1 MLFSMTG
8 FGKGEC
14 AFGEGGMLSVQIS
27 SVNRKQFEL
36 RCSLPGELA
45 FAEVNARK
53 IVGSAVSRGALQ
65 LRCSYSTTPVQSGRC
80 TLNRELLDE
89 LIRESRAA
97 RVRGNMSGDV
107 AVEQLM
113 TIPGVLCTTAVQN
126 DETELAFAFEKALNN
141 ALADYNSMRS
151 REGKAL
157 ADDLLQRLE
166 KLEKIHAE
174 LAAMSSGYPEAAKKR
189 LLARIEAEKLPVS
202 TDDPALLKELLFY
215 VDRGDVTEELTR
227 LSSHFLPFR
236 KFLDSNVAVGRSLD
250 FLAQEIFREI
260 TTFGNKSAVPETS
273 PLVVEFKSEMEK
285 IREQIQNIE

>member
-1 MLFSMTG
+1 MLLSMTG

-14 AFGEGGMLSVQIS
+14 AFGNGGMLAVQIS

-36 RCSLPGELA
+36 RCSLPSDLA
-45 FAEVNARK
+45 FAEINARK
-53 IVGSAVSRGALQ
+53 IVSAAVSRGAVQ
-65 LRCSYSTTPVQSGRC
+65 LRCTYSSLPEQKSKC
-80 TLNRELLDE
+80 ILNRGLLDE

-97 RVRGNMSGDV
+97 RVRGGQSGDV

-113 TIPGVLCTTAVQN
+113 AIPGVLNQN
-126 DETELAFAFEKALNN
+126 TSLCDDAELAAAFENALNA
-141 ALADYNSMRS
+141 ALENYNEMRR
-151 REGKAL
+151 REGEAL
-157 ADDLLQRLE
+157 TEDLLQRLE
-166 KLEKIHAE
+166 KLEKIHAQ
-174 LAAMSSGYPEAAKKR
+174 LAAMSAEYPEAAKKR
-189 LLARIEAEKLPVS
+189 LLGRIEAEKLPVS
-202 TDDPALLKELLFY
+202 GDDPALLKELLFY

-227 LSSHFLPFR
+227 LSSHFLQFR
-236 KFLDSNVAVGRSLD
+236 KFLDSSAAAGRSMD